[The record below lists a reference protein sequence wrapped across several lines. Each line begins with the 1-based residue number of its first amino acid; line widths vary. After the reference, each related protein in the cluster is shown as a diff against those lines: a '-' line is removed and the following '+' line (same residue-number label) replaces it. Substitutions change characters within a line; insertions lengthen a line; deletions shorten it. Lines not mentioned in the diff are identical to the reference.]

1 MDIVKKVTIAGAKL
15 AAVNA
20 ANGRLYMGRLLGVAT
35 GTKTGTS
42 QYGEWTALIGD
53 FCRISPEGEHTRA
66 PQAFAPD
73 MVMFPIVAQLNS
85 AGGSVDVAVDVY
97 ACVDTNSPCGFSY
110 RAQPVIPETQENSP
124 LARLMAAA
132 SPMPALAAPKA
143 GKKA

>member
-1 MDIVKKVTIAGAKL
+1 MDIVKKVSIAGAKL

-42 QYGEWTALIGD
+42 QYGEWTALLGD
-53 FCRISPEGEHTRA
+53 FCRISPDGEQTRA
-66 PQAFAPD
+66 PLAFAPD
-73 MVMFPIVAQLNS
+73 LVMMPIVSQL
-85 AGGSVDVAVDVY
+85 ATTGGAIDVAVDVY

-110 RAQPVIPETQENSP
+110 RAQLVIPETAENSP

-132 SPMPALAAPKA
+132 SPMPALVAPKA
-143 GKKA
+143 VKAK